1 MQPMTEKTA
10 LALIDALER
19 NTVALQAM
27 QDLTTAIK
35 SGAQV
40 PPVGA
45 YDGAYVA
52 RSIVG
57 GIEGIKAENKRA
69 RRTTRRAKT

>member
-1 MQPMTEKTA
+1 MSSNSMTEQTA
-10 LALIDALER
+10 QRIASALER
-19 NTVALQAM
+19 IATALE
-27 QDLTTAIK
+27 
-35 SGAQV
+35 SGVDMFSSAV
-40 PPVGA
+40 A

-69 RRTTRRAKT
+69 RRTTRRAKS

>member
-1 MQPMTEKTA
+1 MQPITEETGRA
-10 LALIDALER
+10 LVAAL
-19 NTVALQAM
+19 

-35 SGAQV
+35 SGTQV
-40 PPVGA
+40 PQVGV

-57 GIEGIKAENKRA
+57 WIEAAKAENKRE
-69 RRTTRRAKT
+69 RRTTRRAKS